1 MRVVLVAVVAL
12 CALPL
17 ARAAAQPQIPST
29 FYGTANIEGK
39 TPPPDTDVR
48 GFVDG
53 VDCTQLGPGVRFII
67 ENGVGL
73 YVVSV
78 MHESQ
83 KPGCGKE
90 GKTVTFTVGGE
101 AAPQTAPWKAGPQE
115 VNLNAGEG
123 TPLPLPTATPVT
135 PGAPTATPAG
145 GSTTAGPS
153 AGASPRPTGP
163 LPTDDIQLTPVHAG
177 TPGAVT
183 AVGRANRA
191 GDSDGF
197 PAWAI
202 VVIVVAALGA
212 AGAGGGYALSRR
224 PRGDPPPPPE

>member
-1 MRVVLVAVVAL
+1 MRLLLVAVVAL

-29 FYGTANIEGK
+29 FYGTASIEGK
-39 TPPPDTDVR
+39 TPPPDADVR
-48 GFVDG
+48 AFVDG

-78 MHESQ
+78 MHDSQ
-83 KPGCGKE
+83 KPGCGKD
-90 GKTVTFTVGGE
+90 GKTVTFAVGGK
-101 AAPQTAPWKAGPQE
+101 AAPQTAHWKAGPQE

-135 PGAPTATPAG
+135 PGASTATPAG
-145 GSTTAGPS
+145 GGATAQPS

-183 AVGRANRA
+183 AAGRANGA
-191 GDSDGF
+191 GGSDGF
-197 PAWAI
+197 PGWAI
-202 VVIVVAALGA
+202 VLIVVATLGA
-212 AGAGGGYALSRR
+212 AGAAGGYALSRR
-224 PRGDPPPPPE
+224 RVGPPPGPE